1 MTLKKKFWNAKY
13 CGERLYDGHGWVLHY
28 LPLVRWGFHIG
39 KPHIKCDVKWEI
51 HIGPFYFAKWM
62 DV

>member
-28 LPLVRWGFHIG
+28 LPLGRWAFPIG

-51 HIGPFYFAKWM
+51 HIGPFYLAKWM